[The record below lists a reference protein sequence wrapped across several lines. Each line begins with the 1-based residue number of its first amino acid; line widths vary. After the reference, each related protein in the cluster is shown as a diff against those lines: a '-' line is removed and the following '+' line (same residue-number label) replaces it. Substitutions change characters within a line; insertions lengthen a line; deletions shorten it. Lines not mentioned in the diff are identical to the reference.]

1 MSSGSNNHNYDSVCK
16 SAAASVEIDF
26 KTMERVL
33 TTLEKRD
40 TFINM
45 CLSGVTGYIPGFQRL
60 QHGNLLFTWQE
71 DQADVLK

>member
-45 CLSGVTGYIPGFQRL
+45 CLSGVTGYILASKSFNL
-60 QHGNLLFTWQE
+60 ETCFSHGRKIKLMWY
-71 DQADVLK
+71 